1 MNGKINGEKLLS
13 LFTHE
18 MNKSEKFSFLSGV
31 QPFKIRFDSKDF
43 FIYIKNISSAYFK
56 NRPDVNRAQLPQ
68 REEFYFIK
76 QSEIPFIF
84 LGYDDKNDVYVC
96 WDFYIAKKRLN
107 LQDNVSFYSRQ
118 SWQNQVEKNC
128 FLQKELT
135 NGDKLVLLKRTDI
148 VIFFENIDS
157 FFVSEKDAS
166 NDLKTATLIKYNTD
180 EKLYKITDMELMNR
194 LKPLLSGET
203 FHTLEAIQIVQ
214 NFYQDKYPT
223 MTYKDWSSLVKSVK
237 FE

>member
-18 MNKSEKFSFLSGV
+18 MDKNEGFSFISGV
-31 QPFKIRFDSKDF
+31 QPFKIRFDSKEF
-43 FIYIKNISSAYFK
+43 FVYIKNISSAYFK
-56 NRPDVNRAQLPQ
+56 NSPDVNRAQLPL
-68 REEFYFIK
+68 REEFNFIK
-76 QSEIPFIF
+76 QSELPFIF
-84 LGYDDKNDVYVC
+84 LGYDDENDVYVC

-107 LQDNVSFYSRQ
+107 EQDNVSFYSRQ

-135 NGDKLVLLKRTDI
+135 NGGKLVLFKRTDI
-148 VIFFENIDS
+148 VRFFENIDS
-157 FFVSEKDAS
+157 FFVSQKGTVEVSK
-166 NDLKTATLIKYNTD
+166 KATSIQNNTD
-180 EKLYKITDMELMNR
+180 EKLYKITDRVLLNR

-203 FHTLEAIQIVQ
+203 LHTLEAIQIVQ
-214 NFYQDKYPT
+214 NFYQDKYPN
-223 MTYKDWSSLVKSVK
+223 MTYKDWSNLVKSLK